1 MPQDSTYIKQLIT
14 KSNRIETYAGTTGVN
29 DFKYLDGQ
37 KVSPSIPYHI
47 MYLNDG
53 KEVYVTGADFDE
65 NKSEVIVRY
74 SGETDYKEYVRSK
87 DGGNVPFY
95 APKPFKFKTFKTDA
109 KKGFVNRVFVR
120 IAANKEAVPIEIK
133 PTAFSSVPKTYKK
146 VKVKWKITGN
156 TDECKKYNVN
166 AIEKAEKEVENLT
179 LLTIGALDGYIQDE
193 KSKERLE
200 LEKKLD
206 RMDIY

>member
-74 SGETDYKEYVRSK
+74 SGETDYKEYV
-87 DGGNVPFY
+87 
-95 APKPFKFKTFKTDA
+95 A
-109 KKGFVNRVFVR
+109 
-120 IAANKEAVPIEIK
+120 
-133 PTAFSSVPKTYKK
+133 SVPKDTQDLQSNTQEKLKK
-146 VKVKWKITGN
+146 DSESSSKVTLGSFLAKALQGKG
-156 TDECKKYNVN
+156 KK
-166 AIEKAEKEVENLT
+166 K
-179 LLTIGALDGYIQDE
+179 
-193 KSKERLE
+193 
-200 LEKKLD
+200 
-206 RMDIY
+206 